1 MPGIIEENSWTCQA
15 ISKVFL
21 HLFLPF
27 RFLWSVTLVFIKVLL
42 KLRGSLRSQTR
53 AGVLHLISSLFFL
66 IHHCDLYVELRC
78 YLTEQT
84 RMIHQLL
91 DDFEKKLASF
101 TSSALFLFK
110 TSRFFFGENS
120 TSATLSTSTRPF
132 EIEKP
137 HSTKYG
143 VASFG
148 MMCDVH
154 VCNESCSVC
163 ERNRL
168 LCCRSWPIA
177 QHLYIPSPEGMKLPL
192 TTTMAPRFATIDTS

>member
-1 MPGIIEENSWTCQA
+1 
-15 ISKVFL
+15 
-21 HLFLPF
+21 
-27 RFLWSVTLVFIKVLL
+27 
-42 KLRGSLRSQTR
+42 
-53 AGVLHLISSLFFL
+53 
-66 IHHCDLYVELRC
+66 
-78 YLTEQT
+78 
-84 RMIHQLL
+84 MIHQLL
-91 DDFEKKLASF
+91 DDFEEKLASF

-154 VCNESCSVC
+154 VCNESFKDALKSDQDHVFNTMFCKYKDHSKPRSQYVSHMRE
-163 ERNRL
+163 ERCGGSQSRTLGLKHKHKQILINIAGLAPATADRVSNLVVHKMDDL
-168 LCCRSWPIA
+168 L
-177 QHLYIPSPEGMKLPL
+177 
-192 TTTMAPRFATIDTS
+192 D